1 MQGGKKKKKQ
11 FSSKGRS
18 AGYARERMKVLLV
31 SERIDCSPQMI
42 KMMKSDL
49 IHSLKKYIMIDEEKV
64 TLSISQ
70 DPVILHAEIP
80 VRQKKD

>member
-1 MQGGKKKKKQ
+1 MKKQ
-11 FSSKGRS
+11 FSSKGCS

>member
-1 MQGGKKKKKQ
+1 MKKQ

-80 VRQKKD
+80 VRKKKD

>member
-1 MQGGKKKKKQ
+1 MKRQ

>member
-1 MQGGKKKKKQ
+1 MKKQ
-11 FSSKGRS
+11 FSSKGHS

>member
-1 MQGGKKKKKQ
+1 MKKQ

-31 SERIDCSPQMI
+31 SERIECSPQMI

>member
-1 MQGGKKKKKQ
+1 MKKQ

-80 VRQKKD
+80 INQKKD

>member
-1 MQGGKKKKKQ
+1 MKKQ

-70 DPVILHAEIP
+70 DLVVLHAEIP

>member
-1 MQGGKKKKKQ
+1 MKKQ
-11 FSSKGRS
+11 FNSKGRS

>member
-1 MQGGKKKKKQ
+1 MKKQ

>member
-1 MQGGKKKKKQ
+1 MKKQ

-31 SERIDCSPQMI
+31 SERIDCPPQMI

>member
-1 MQGGKKKKKQ
+1 MKKQ

-18 AGYARERMKVLLV
+18 AGYARERMKVILV

>member
-1 MQGGKKKKKQ
+1 MKKQ

-80 VRQKKD
+80 VRQKRD

>member
-1 MQGGKKKKKQ
+1 MKKQ

-49 IHSLKKYIMIDEEKV
+49 THSLKKYIMIDEEKV

>member
-1 MQGGKKKKKQ
+1 MKKQ

-49 IHSLKKYIMIDEEKV
+49 IHSLNKYIMIDEEKV

-70 DPVILHAEIP
+70 DPVVLHAEIP

>member
-1 MQGGKKKKKQ
+1 MKSVNKI
-11 FSSKGRS
+11 KGRS
-18 AGYARERMKVLLV
+18 AEYARKRMTLLLV
-31 SERIDCSPQMI
+31 SERLDCSPQMI

>member
-1 MQGGKKKKKQ
+1 MKKQ
-11 FSSKGRS
+11 FRSKGRS